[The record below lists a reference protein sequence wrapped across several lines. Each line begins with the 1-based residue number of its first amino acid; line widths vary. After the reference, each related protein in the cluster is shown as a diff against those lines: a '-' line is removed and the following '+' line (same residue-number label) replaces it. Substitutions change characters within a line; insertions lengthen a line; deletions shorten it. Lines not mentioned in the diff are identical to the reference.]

1 MIKVFTLNDF
11 WSQLFVFAAELSE
24 AFDLRSSVKMVFLE
38 ILKIYRK
45 STFVGVSNLM
55 KLHDFSKTIKREIQT
70 QVFPCEF
77 YETFKP
83 RKTVRS
89 I

>member
-1 MIKVFTLNDF
+1 
-11 WSQLFVFAAELSE
+11 
-24 AFDLRSSVKMVFLE
+24 MVFLE

-89 I
+89 IWPPPAVFPKLFFLERG